1 MADQDDPGESIDPF
15 ANMPL
20 FGDLSRAL
28 SGQGPLNWDAARQFA
43 VLAANGGG
51 LLSGTGVSTSA
62 NVDPTVRIKYRE
74 LADIARLHVGDVMQ
88 LEVPATEPDV
98 ATPSNG
104 RSRPSRRT
112 DRSSPIW
119 PPRSAAPTTSP
130 PRWPPTPWHR

>member
-15 ANMPL
+15 AGMPL

-74 LADIARLHVGDVMQ
+74 LAEIARLQ
-88 LEVPATEPDV
+88 QEQRRLSAELKKLRAVPVEPKGWRHP
-98 ATPSNG
+98 A
-104 RSRPSRRT
+104 R
-112 DRSSPIW
+112 
-119 PPRSAAPTTSP
+119 
-130 PRWPPTPWHR
+130 